1 MVELIALLVL
11 FSSFL
16 GMTIIIVRKIPVL
29 AQLPEV
35 PTRFDFKIIKI
46 KIQKIAEKIK
56 NFKYLKIPSFEILLQ
71 KILSKIRILTLK
83 IENKTGN
90 WLQKLREK
98 TKKKKENDKYWE
110 KLTKSIN
117 EEKSEENK
125 NNLPR

>member
-1 MVELIALLVL
+1 MVELILLLVL

-35 PTRFDFKIIKI
+35 PTKFDFKI

-83 IENKTGN
+83 IENKTDG

-98 TKKKKENDKYWE
+98 TQKKKENDKYWK

-117 EEKSEENK
+117 EEKTEENK

>member
-35 PTRFDFKIIKI
+35 PTGFDFKIIKI

-56 NFKYLKIPSFEILLQ
+56 NFKYLEIPSFEILLQ

-98 TKKKKENDKYWE
+98 TQKKKENDKYWE

-125 NNLPR
+125 DNLQR